1 MEREESALQPFKVG
15 IVLATYNCDRTY
27 FKQQIDSIKRQTVSQ
42 WVCFITDDGSAPD
55 IQDFIR
61 AEIAHDARFTYYVQ
75 PQNLGAYHNFEAGIQ
90 YFSHRPDI
98 THLAFSDQDD
108 IWHHQKLEILLREI
122 ESQEALLA
130 HSDLELIDAQGQ
142 QLHPSVWDYEKRCP
156 ENLNT
161 KLLLLRNSVTGCTV
175 MIRRSLISDLLP
187 FPKQYG
193 STAWYHDHWMALVAS
208 HRGHIAHLRQP
219 LVKYR
224 QHGDN
229 VVGARE
235 FAGTIRVELEEWLAK
250 KCRLTLKSYSIH
262 EALSRAFY
270 QRFYPPK
277 IAAKLNPIPENRID
291 FGVPILKLG
300 IYSVI
305 CGYGA
310 RGCALRLWVNKFVLD
325 WLKVKDWFFDHVLIF
340 SSK

>member
-1 MEREESALQPFKVG
+1 MERAKSEQPSFQVG
-15 IVLATYNCDRTY
+15 IVLAAYNCDRTY
-27 FKQQIDSIKRQTVSQ
+27 FKQQLESIKLQTFSN
-42 WVCFITDDGSAPD
+42 WICLITDDGSAPD

-61 AEIAHDARFTYYVQ
+61 TEIADDARFIYYVQ
-75 PQNLGAYHNFEAGIQ
+75 PQNLGAYHNFESGIE
-90 YFSHRPDI
+90 YFSDRPEI

-108 IWHHQKLEILLREI
+108 IWHPEKLETLLREI
-122 ESQEALLA
+122 ESQDALLA
-130 HSDLELIDAQGQ
+130 HSDLELIDSQGQ
-142 QLHPSVWDYEKRCP
+142 LLHSSVWDYEKRCP
-156 ENLNT
+156 ENLNS

-175 MIRRSLISDLLP
+175 MIRRILIPDLLP
-187 FPKQYG
+187 FPKQHS

-208 HRGHIAHLRQP
+208 HRGNIAHLRQP
-219 LVKYR
+219 LVQYR

-250 KCRLTLKSYSIH
+250 RGRLTLKSYSIH

-270 QRFYPPK
+270 QRFYPPQ
-277 IAAKLNPIPENRID
+277 IASKLNPIPENRID
-291 FGVPILKLG
+291 FGWPILQLG
-300 IYSVI
+300 VYSVFK
-305 CGYGA
+305 GYGA

-325 WLKVKDWFFDHVLIF
+325 WLKVKDWFFERVLIF